1 VVVRTLPLRL
11 SASIAI
17 VIAAG
22 TVMARGQSLHEQGI
36 CAKQAE
42 RAFQDYHN
50 AGKLGKIPGY
60 KLLDGNYQS
69 HYNARLSKCFV
80 LITDFYQVK
89 DEMRTAIEL
98 VDVFERRSF
107 ALYLSGPKLV
117 DCELAPALN
126 QTTFCSSRAEF
137 DAFVTKYME

>member
-1 VVVRTLPLRL
+1 MRRL
-11 SASIAI
+11 AVAISI
-17 VIAAG
+17 VIAAS
-22 TVMARGQSLHEQGI
+22 TAATRGQSLQEQGI

-42 RAFQDYHN
+42 SAFQDYHN
-50 AGKLGKIPGY
+50 AGKLGKISGY
-60 KLLDGNYQS
+60 KLLGGNYQS

-80 LITDFYQVK
+80 LITDIYQVK
-89 DEMRTAIEL
+89 DEMRTSIEL
-98 VDVFERRSF
+98 VDAFERRSF

-117 DCELAPALN
+117 DCELTPVLN